1 MLCPVV
7 RRTRQG
13 LADRKDAA
21 LTPPKP
27 RHDLRRACHGRPDAL
42 EAAIARVVRDFK
54 TALPD
59 AAVHVYDNN
68 STDRTAAGARAA
80 GAVVRAE
87 PLQGKG
93 NVVRRL
99 LAERLDMVNA
109 ARVSTAEAA
118 YRPGHRFGNLML
130 TTNPPRTAV
139 SVFVVGFGLMQRDR
153 DYDHYRDVARSLSR
167 SNQSWKPL
175 ARDKAET
182 CAGIA
187 IEPLLRHEVPTYGC
201 RCQPGGTV
209 LVPASALSFDGGS
222 TPIRYRGVR
231 GPAARFPRACLI
243 LPGACLI
250 LFAISATR

>member
-1 MLCPVV
+1 M

-54 TALPD
+54 AALPD

-109 ARVSTAEAA
+109 ARVFDGRGCLPPRA
-118 YRPGHRFGNLML
+118 HRFGNLML
-130 TTNPPRTAV
+130 TTNFPRTAV
-139 SVFVVGFGLMQRDR
+139 SVFKADDVVGFGLMQRDR
-153 DYDHYRDVARSLSR
+153 DYDHYHDVARSLSR

-187 IEPLLRHEVPTYGC
+187 IEPLRRHEVPTFGR

-231 GPAARFPRACLI
+231 GPAARFPNHRACLI
-243 LPGACLI
+243 LL
-250 LFAISATR
+250 AISATR

>member
-1 MLCPVV
+1 M
-7 RRTRQG
+7 TS
-13 LADRKDAA
+13 AA
-21 LTPPKP
+21 PAMAVLMPW
-27 RHDLRRACHGRPDAL
+27 RS
-42 EAAIARVVRDFK
+42 AIARVVRDFK
-54 TALPD
+54 AALPD

-139 SVFVVGFGLMQRDR
+139 SVFKADDVVGFGLMQRDR
-153 DYDHYRDVARSLSR
+153 DYDHYRDVARSLTP

-175 ARDKAET
+175 ARDKTET

-187 IEPLLRHEVPTYGC
+187 IEPLRRHEVPTYGC

-209 LVPASALSFDGGS
+209 LVPASALSFDGRS
-222 TPIRYRGVR
+222 TPI
-231 GPAARFPRACLI
+231 PQS
-243 LPGACLI
+243 LPYTTRACLI